1 MAWFRSLLSRTFNQ
15 TTFHV
20 FEEVVDFDEAA
31 RICSEFNDQT
41 TLVRISSAAE
51 FLFVEAMITEVLDND
66 LIADPIENGALDI
79 PLWISKISVSLL

>member
-1 MAWFRSLLSRTFNQ
+1 MLSRTFNQ

-66 LIADPIENGALDI
+66 LIFDPVENEALD
-79 PLWISKISVSLL
+79 SVYELVTFSVFLLLRS